1 MKIYKAAM
9 YVRLSKKDED
19 RDGVSKYESDSV
31 VNQKLLIEGF
41 IKGKDDLVLAGEYID
56 DGFTGT
62 NFDRPK
68 MKEMLADIDAGKIDC
83 VVVKDL
89 SRFGRERVE
98 TGIYIARTFKE
109 KGVRFIAI
117 NDDYDTLTA
126 DGAQTHIIMPIKAL
140 TNDSFSRDISMKI
153 RSSQKAKRKHGESVC
168 AFAPY
173 GYQKDESVR
182 NHLVPDEY
190 AAGIVRDIFSKK
202 ISGYS
207 AAAIAEEL
215 NELGILSPAEY
226 KKSKGQ
232 KYSTAFGSGRK
243 AMWSANTVIRIMKNE
258 VYIGNLVQGKRE
270 RISYKVR
277 KDRKVSQSEWIRC
290 EGTHEGIV
298 SRMDF
303 DTVQDLLKRDTIR
316 RRGGRESYM
325 YAGILYCEKCGHG
338 MIRRNDPRNPDKP
351 PYYICSTHNK
361 QEHCL
366 RHGIS
371 EEKLNDLVMDFLQ
384 KYISRLSDVQQMA
397 EDLKSVDVSME
408 AVKSHDKEIMRL
420 KAQQAKYG
428 RVKGNLYRDFC
439 DGLITEG
446 EYEDFQKDYERA
458 EREIEEAI
466 RRQENLIETIYDRR
480 SFANLR
486 LDHIR
491 KNLSIGGIDRGVLV
505 TFIDRIIVDHD
516 GGLEFVA
523 RFADVVGK
531 VEDLHHGEK
540 KEPV

>member
-1 MKIYKAAM
+1 M
-9 YVRLSKKDED
+9 
-19 RDGVSKYESDSV
+19 
-31 VNQKLLIEGF
+31 
-41 IKGKDDLVLAGEYID
+41 
-56 DGFTGT
+56 
-62 NFDRPK
+62 
-68 MKEMLADIDAGKIDC
+68 
-83 VVVKDL
+83 
-89 SRFGRERVE
+89 
-98 TGIYIARTFKE
+98 
-109 KGVRFIAI
+109 
-117 NDDYDTLTA
+117 
-126 DGAQTHIIMPIKAL
+126 
-140 TNDSFSRDISMKI
+140 
-153 RSSQKAKRKHGESVC
+153 
-168 AFAPY
+168 
-173 GYQKDESVR
+173 
-182 NHLVPDEY
+182 
-190 AAGIVRDIFSKK
+190 
-202 ISGYS
+202 
-207 AAAIAEEL
+207 
-215 NELGILSPAEY
+215 
-226 KKSKGQ
+226 
-232 KYSTAFGSGRK
+232 
-243 AMWSANTVIRIMKNE
+243 
-258 VYIGNLVQGKRE
+258 
-270 RISYKVR
+270 
-277 KDRKVSQSEWIRC
+277 
-290 EGTHEGIV
+290 
-298 SRMDF
+298 
-303 DTVQDLLKRDTIR
+303 
-316 RRGGRESYM
+316 
-325 YAGILYCEKCGHG
+325 
-338 MIRRNDPRNPDKP
+338 
-351 PYYICSTHNK
+351 
-361 QEHCL
+361 
-366 RHGIS
+366 
-371 EEKLNDLVMDFLQ
+371 MDFLQ